1 MPKKATW
8 YFDFVSPFSYLQ
20 FRSLNRLPDTLECE
34 LTPILFSALL
44 KHWGHKG
51 PAEIAPKRVDT
62 YRYCQWLAAKSGIS
76 FQMPPVHPFNPLP
89 FLRLAL
95 ALENSP
101 GVIETIFDYIWLEGN
116 PAHTPEGFMNL
127 ASELG
132 LDDPVTLI
140 STEEVKN
147 RLRHTTEQA
156 IAAGVY
162 GVPTFAIDSERFW
175 GLDQTQMMLD
185 CLQTSP
191 VATHRDH

>member
-62 YRYCQWLAAKSGIS
+62 YRYCQWLAAKSGIG

-101 GVIETIFDYIWLEGN
+101 GVIEKIFDYIWLEGN

>member
-20 FRSLNRLPDTLECE
+20 FKSLNRLPDTLECE
-34 LTPILFSALL
+34 PVPILFSALL

-62 YRYCQWLAAKSGIS
+62 YRYCQWLAAKSGIG